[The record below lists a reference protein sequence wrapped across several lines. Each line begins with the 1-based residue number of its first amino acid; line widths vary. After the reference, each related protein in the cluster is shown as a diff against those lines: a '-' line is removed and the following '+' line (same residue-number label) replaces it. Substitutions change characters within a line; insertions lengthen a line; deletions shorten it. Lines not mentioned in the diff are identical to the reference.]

1 MKLFKKKCRFE
12 RSLAILSEKGFTEE
26 YAASLKA
33 ELAEAERGQDIAKG
47 KSFLANAQ
55 LILGNITD
63 AYQTFEEIDLKKLE
77 PRLQGNLFSNMVFA
91 DFVRD
96 NFKRAEELYRSRNA
110 EILGEHSDASKR
122 SLAIH
127 EHIKGR
133 YETAV
138 EILVN
143 MMDSECRFLDICM
156 VKSMLRLDMYE
167 KAADFSAFFNRY
179 NGCGELTVEVNKLR
193 NKIVSGLPPKR
204 KAEYIKSS
212 DVPRI

>member
-26 YAASLKA
+26 YAASLKS
-33 ELAEAERGQDIAKG
+33 ELAEAEREQDIAKG

-77 PRLQGNLFSNMVFA
+77 PRLRGNLFSNMVFA

-96 NFKRAEELYRSRNA
+96 DFKRAEKLYQSHNA
-110 EILGEHSDASKR
+110 EILGEHSDASRR

-167 KAADFSAFFNRY
+167 KAADFSAFFSRY
-179 NGCGELTVEVNKLR
+179 NGCGELAAEVNKLR

-204 KAEYIKSS
+204 KADYIKNSAKG
-212 DVPRI
+212 